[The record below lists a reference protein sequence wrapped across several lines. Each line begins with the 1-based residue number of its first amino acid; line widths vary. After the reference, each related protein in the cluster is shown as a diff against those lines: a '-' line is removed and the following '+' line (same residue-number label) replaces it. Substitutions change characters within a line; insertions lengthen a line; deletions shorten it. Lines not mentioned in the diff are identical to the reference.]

1 MPNHQSFIA
10 RSSQKF
16 HSSYLVEFDLF
27 KSHSDSLNISD
38 STLATPSRHL
48 VKLLSSLALACLS
61 ALSVNA
67 LAQTTSL
74 ATQQST
80 PETTTPPTP
89 TELTVRSTYGQ
100 WKMPDG
106 NNAGM
111 LGLNFLVDVTPNL
124 KLGAATYGAVT
135 GEYGGLTTFGLAGEL
150 QQNLTDSW
158 RVHGGVFVGGGGGA
172 AGYNQTGN
180 GFMFRA
186 DAGLTYRT
194 NQYGN
199 FGLGV
204 SWVTFPSGQV
214 RSAQPYLMYEY
225 PFYSGVRSGW
235 SGTSLAS
242 SSESLANAQNSASQT
257 ALSNASSLRQEFSL
271 GWTHNQVPSSVTNS
285 NGVSQSS
292 FDVAGVRWTSYLDQ
306 RWFLSIQADG
316 SYTGSTS
323 GYTQILGGVGYR
335 FPLGSSTGLKIYGL
349 AGPGGTGSGAVD
361 TGGGLLVGGGLA
373 IQQMLTD
380 HWAIEVGAGGLKA
393 TTGNFK
399 AFTYG
404 VNFTYALNTPKVTR
418 TSNTQTMLAGYEVA
432 PLQLRVMNQTYFK
445 ADDRWRNDDDLASVN
460 NLGLAI
466 DYFINKNVYITGQG
480 LVAYTGNSQTTNA
493 VTATSELTGLLGP
506 GWYQPIAGNWF
517 AKAEALMGASVG
529 GTMNTGN
536 GVVWQ
541 VNAGVGYNFTE
552 NLSFSVT
559 GGRMQA
565 LDGPFQTNIL
575 GASLGYRFGLPAK

>member
-1 MPNHQSFIA
+1 MLHTLWETVKKHSRAFLTLVTFTSVAAFCSTATAQPA
-10 RSSQKF
+10 VSS
-16 HSSYLVEFDLF
+16 
-27 KSHSDSLNISD
+27 I
-38 STLATPSRHL
+38 
-48 VKLLSSLALACLS
+48 
-61 ALSVNA
+61 
-67 LAQTTSL
+67 AQTTGTTSSL
-74 ATQQST
+74 TNSPTNTSAIPST
-80 PETTTPPTP
+80 APSTNTP
-89 TELTVRSTYGQ
+89 TELTVRSTYEQ
-100 WKMPDG
+100 WKMPNG

-124 KLGAATYGAVT
+124 KLGAASYGAVT
-135 GEYGGLTTFGLAGEL
+135 GGYGGLTTFGFAGEL
-150 QQNLTDSW
+150 QQNLNDSW

-194 NQYGN
+194 SQYGN
-199 FGLGV
+199 IGLGV

-225 PFYSGVRSGW
+225 PFHSGVQSGW
-235 SGTSLAS
+235 SGSSLTSTS
-242 SSESLANAQNSASQT
+242 STQNVQT
-257 ALSNASSLRQEFSL
+257 PSSNTPSLRQEFSI
-271 GWTHNQVPSSVTNS
+271 GWTHNQVPNSVTNS
-285 NGVSQSS
+285 SGASQSS
-292 FDVAGVRWTSYLDQ
+292 FDVAGVRWSSYIDE
-306 RWFLSIQADG
+306 RWFLSIEADG

-349 AGPGGTGSGAVD
+349 AGPAGTGSGAVD

-404 VNFTYALNTPKVTR
+404 FNLTYAFGTPKVSR
-418 TSNTQTMLAGYEVA
+418 ATSSQSMLAGYEVA
-432 PLQLRVMNQTYFK
+432 PLQLRVMNQTFFK
-445 ADDRWRNDDDLASVN
+445 ANDQWRNDDDLASVN

-466 DYFINKNVYITGQG
+466 DYFVNKNVYLTGQG
-480 LVAYTGNSQTTNA
+480 LVAYTGNSQTTNS

-565 LDGPFQTNIL
+565 FDGPFQTNIL
-575 GASLGYRFGLPAK
+575 GASLGYRFGLASK

>member
-1 MPNHQSFIA
+1 MPNPKSFTFLQA
-10 RSSQKF
+10 SKF
-16 HSSYLVEFDLF
+16 DAAYQ
-27 KSHSDSLNISD
+27 
-38 STLATPSRHL
+38 
-48 VKLLSSLALACLS
+48 LSNRCLSPLALACLTV
-61 ALSVNA
+61 LSVNA
-67 LAQTTSL
+67 TAQTVPPSIPP
-74 ATQQST
+74 ST
-80 PETTTPPTP
+80 PNFTP
-89 TELTVRSTYGQ
+89 TELTVRSTYEQ
-100 WKMPDG
+100 WKMPNG

-186 DAGLTYRT
+186 DAGLTYQT
-194 NQYGN
+194 HQYGN

-225 PFYSGVRSGW
+225 PFYSGVQSGW

-242 SSESLANAQNSASQT
+242 SSSSQTSAVSLANTASQ
-257 ALSNASSLRQEFSL
+257 SEASSLRQEFSV
-271 GWTHNQVPSSVTNS
+271 GWSHNQVSNSVTNS
-285 NGVSQSS
+285 QGAKQSS

-306 RWFLSIQADG
+306 RWFLSIEADG

-349 AGPGGTGSGAVD
+349 AGPAGSGSGAVD

-404 VNFTYALNTPKVTR
+404 VNFTYALSTPKISHA
-418 TSNTQTMLAGYEVA
+418 TSSTNMLAGYQLD

-466 DYFINKNVYITGQG
+466 DYFVNKNLYLTGQG

-493 VTATSELTGLLGP
+493 VTATSEFTGLLGP
-506 GWYQPIAGNWF
+506 GWYQPIASNWF

-552 NLSFSVT
+552 NLSLSVT

-565 LDGPFQTNIL
+565 FDGPFQTNIL

>member
-1 MPNHQSFIA
+1 
-10 RSSQKF
+10 
-16 HSSYLVEFDLF
+16 
-27 KSHSDSLNISD
+27 
-38 STLATPSRHL
+38 
-48 VKLLSSLALACLS
+48 
-61 ALSVNA
+61 
-67 LAQTTSL
+67 
-74 ATQQST
+74 
-80 PETTTPPTP
+80 
-89 TELTVRSTYGQ
+89 
-100 WKMPDG
+100 
-106 NNAGM
+106 M

-150 QQNLTDSW
+150 QQNLTDAW

-194 NQYGN
+194 SQYGN

-214 RSAQPYLMYEY
+214 RSTQPYLMYEY

-235 SGTSLAS
+235 SGTSLSAAS
-242 SSESLANAQNSASQT
+242 SSDSSGSSSSTASVTGASNLSGAFGTAGASNSSNP
-257 ALSNASSLRQEFSL
+257 SNASSQSPLSSTSSLRQEFSL

-285 NGVSQSS
+285 NGASQSS

-306 RWFLSIQADG
+306 RWFLSIEADG

-575 GASLGYRFGLPAK
+575 GASLGYRFGLAAK